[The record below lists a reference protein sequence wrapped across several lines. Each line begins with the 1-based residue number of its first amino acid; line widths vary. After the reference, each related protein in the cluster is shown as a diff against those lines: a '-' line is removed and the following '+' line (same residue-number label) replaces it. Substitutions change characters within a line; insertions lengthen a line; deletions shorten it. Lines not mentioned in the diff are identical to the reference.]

1 MLLCTEIYSSNMPIN
16 MKKKI
21 KFNKLNSKRKIL
33 GFKMFWKS
41 HQIFAKLEISN
52 FNSHATQR

>member
-1 MLLCTEIYSSNMPIN
+1 MPIN